1 MSAQDNS
8 NIPKPADSPEK
19 KGQAS
24 STATATDDLND
35 YIFVTRRKR
44 HKKHKVRRALL
55 IVFACLAGFV
65 VLTVSTVFVLQSIG
79 HDKLLD
85 YQDVDMSAPVID
97 NMPVQTNEDGKVV
110 FYNGKTYRFNENI
123 TSILC
128 MGIDKEELALEN
140 DVIGTAGQADADF
153 LVALDTATGKTT
165 VINLSRD
172 TMVDVNLYSESGQ
185 FLQTDQ
191 MQLCLSYAY
200 GDGKETSCENT
211 VRSVSRLFYGLPIH
225 SYFAIDLEAIS
236 VLNDAVGG
244 VEVTLQEDMRSPYG
258 GTLNAGDTVL
268 LVGDE
273 AEQYVRYRDT
283 EQLDSNSSRMERQKT
298 YLQSFLN
305 KALTSTKN
313 DFSVPLKLYETA
325 TPYMVTNLSVD
336 KVTYLALN
344 TISHGGM
351 EPIFESVPGTVQ
363 QGEEYAEFY
372 PDEKALYEM
381 ILQVFYTEVE
391 E

>member
-24 STATATDDLND
+24 SAATATDDLND
-35 YIFVTRRKR
+35 YIFVRRRKR

-97 NMPVQTNEDGKVV
+97 NAPVQTNEDGKIV
-110 FYNGKTYRFNENI
+110 FYNGKTYRFNETV

-128 MGIDKEELALEN
+128 MGVDKEELVLEN
-140 DVIGTAGQADADF
+140 NTIGTAGQADADF
-153 LVALDTATGKTT
+153 LVALDTATGKIT
-165 VINLSRD
+165 VINISRD

-236 VLNDAVGG
+236 VLNDTVGG
-244 VEVTLQEDMRSPYG
+244 VEVTLQENMQSPYG
-258 GTLNAGDTVL
+258 GTLSAGDTVV

-273 AEQYVRYRDT
+273 AERYVRYRDS
-283 EQLDSNSSRMERQKT
+283 EQLDSNNSRMERQKN

-305 KALTSTKN
+305 KALTSTKK
-313 DFSVPLKLYETA
+313 DLSVPLKLYEA
-325 TPYMVTNLSVD
+325 ASPYMVTNLSVD

-344 TISHGGM
+344 SISHGGM
-351 EPIFESVPGTVQ
+351 EPVFESVPGTVK
-363 QGEEYAEFY
+363 QGEKYAEFY

-381 ILQVFYTEVE
+381 ILQVFYTEVKE
-391 E
+391 

>member
-24 STATATDDLND
+24 SAATATDDLND
-35 YIFVTRRKR
+35 YIFVRRRKR

-97 NMPVQTNEDGKVV
+97 NVPVQTNQDGKIV
-110 FYNGKTYRFNENI
+110 FYNGKTYRFNETV

-128 MGIDKEELALEN
+128 MGVDKEELVLEN
-140 DVIGTAGQADADF
+140 NTIGTAGQADADF
-153 LVALDTATGKTT
+153 LVALDTATGKIT
-165 VINLSRD
+165 VINISRD

-236 VLNDAVGG
+236 VLNDTVGG
-244 VEVTLQEDMRSPYG
+244 VEVTLQENMQSPYG
-258 GTLNAGDTVL
+258 GTLSAGDTVV

-273 AEQYVRYRDT
+273 AERYVRYRDS

-305 KALTSTKN
+305 KALTSTKK
-313 DFSVPLKLYETA
+313 DLSVPLKLYEA
-325 TPYMVTNLSVD
+325 ASPYMVTNLSVD

-344 TISHGGM
+344 SISHGGM
-351 EPIFESVPGTVQ
+351 EPVFESVPGTVK
-363 QGEEYAEFY
+363 QGEKYAEFY

-381 ILQVFYTEVE
+381 ILQVFYTEVKE
-391 E
+391 